1 MRNMFA
7 RDEEVNGV
15 MRDVDVYLRELI
27 YIYIESG
34 IPKLGEE
41 MDGLRGALTRW

>member
-1 MRNMFA
+1 MHSTFISVEMRNMFA

-27 YIYIESG
+27 YIYISRAG
-34 IPKLGEE
+34 FLS
-41 MDGLRGALTRW
+41 